1 MTPTSESQPSA
12 LDGLAPRAEPE
23 ARAPASTTF
32 ASERRSA
39 FVNMLVKGLSVPA
52 EKAARFVVV
61 VVAAP
66 TLGEAR
72 FGNYQFAAT
81 LTMLLMLCTEMGL
94 AVWTTRTLARDR
106 SRAGEVLG
114 SALRLRGLAMVP
126 YALVVA
132 VIAARAPSED
142 TRVAVVLM
150 ALAAMAN
157 AFCDYAAAFFRG
169 FGRLRD
175 EASVNVVRAAS
186 TTGIALAALRV
197 HPSIGV
203 FCAALGLGS
212 LAGAACAVLLLRWRY
227 GLFSAGFSLS
237 SGGRRVGRSALAES
251 LPLWLITLASVLYA
265 RIDIVLL
272 RMLAGAAEVGAYSAA
287 DRLCDSVYV
296 LPGVILAAAFPPL
309 ARAHADRALRRRWEL
324 LLATLLIAA
333 GGVLAGPLCLGA
345 RPIIAF
351 VYGPGYGNA
360 VAPLRLLALGI
371 PIAFLNIGLAHILIA
386 RNLERVALL
395 FAALALGANV
405 TMNLSWIPRHGSAGA
420 AFTSLLTE
428 AMMALAYL
436 GLIYRSGRGLEGA
449 SP

>member
-1 MTPTSESQPSA
+1 MTRASESQQSA
-12 LDGLAPRAEPE
+12 VDGVASRAKPE
-23 ARAPASTTF
+23 AHAPAGTTF

-39 FVNMLVKGLSVPA
+39 FVNMLFKGLSVPA
-52 EKAARFVVV
+52 EKAARFAVV

-66 TLGEAR
+66 ALGEAR
-72 FGNYQFAAT
+72 FGTYQFAAT

-114 SALRLRGLAMVP
+114 SALRLRGVAMVP

-132 VIAARAPSED
+132 VVAARAPSED

-150 ALAAMAN
+150 ALSAMAN
-157 AFCDYAAAFFRG
+157 AFCDYATAFFRG

-175 EASVNVVRAAS
+175 EASLNVVRAAL
-186 TTGIALAALRV
+186 TTGIAIAALRV

-203 FCAALGLGS
+203 FCAGLALGS
-212 LAGAACAVLLLRWRY
+212 LVGAACAVLLLRWRY
-227 GLFSAGFSLS
+227 GLFSAGFSLA
-237 SGGRRVGRSALAES
+237 SGGHRVGRSTLAES
-251 LPLWLITLASVLYA
+251 LPLWLITLTSVLYA
-265 RIDIVLL
+265 RVDIVLL

-324 LLATLLIAA
+324 LLATLLITA
-333 GGVLAGPLCLGA
+333 GGVSAGALCLGA
-345 RPIIAF
+345 RPIVLF
-351 VYGPGYGNA
+351 VYGPGYTNA
-360 VAPLRLLALGI
+360 VAPLRILALAI
-371 PIAFLNIGLAHILIA
+371 PIAFLNIGFAHILIA

-395 FAALALGANV
+395 FAALALAANV
-405 TMNLSWIPRHGSAGA
+405 TMNLAWIPQHGGAGA

-428 AMMALAYL
+428 AMMALAYV
-436 GLIYRSGRGLEGA
+436 GLIYRSGRRPEGA
-449 SP
+449 SQ